1 MQSAVVLITGP
12 QGAGKSTVARLLAE
26 RFRRGVHVEGD
37 FFRRSV
43 VSGRVE
49 VTPQPSSEAIAQLRL
64 RYTLSART
72 ADAYFA
78 AGFTVVIDD
87 VVAGT
92 FLSEWPDLVV
102 SRPFHVVVLLPS
114 VEVVAVRDAS
124 RQSPAYGRWSVE
136 RLHEAF
142 LTGTPRLG
150 TWLDTSGQSAEET
163 VDQVLAAISN

>member
-1 MQSAVVLITGP
+1 MQAAVVLITGP

-26 RFRRGVHVEGD
+26 RFRRGVHLEGD
-37 FFRRSV
+37 LFRRSV

-49 VTPQPSSEAIAQLRL
+49 VTPEPSSEAIAQLRL

-92 FLSEWPDLVV
+92 FLSEWSELVV

-114 VEVVAVRDAS
+114 VEVVAARDAS
-124 RQSPAYGRWSVE
+124 RQAPAYGLWSVE
-136 RLHEAF
+136 QLHEAF

-163 VDQVLAAISN
+163 VDQVLAVISN